1 MAGARNSSGSSPARK
16 LPPAKGPRRLRRW
29 PPARDPRRPSPALVS
44 AARLFLLSSILV
56 LAAGSAAAAE
66 LPTTTPGS
74 GRAPAA
80 APSAGRAA
88 APSAGPVAAPGR
100 APAAAPSA
108 GRAAAPDTIE
118 VRVALSRGA
127 AEEVSAVRLRR
138 LLEIELPDGAALAA
152 EPVGPLGERVAT
164 VWIERPTAA
173 RLEVQLR
180 LDGRAVVRRQIAVS
194 GLTSDVA
201 ARLVAIAASELIRA
215 EMRRARAP
223 RRPPSP
229 RRPTP
234 DEVELASRDLDALTV
249 SAGPYGALVSGGP
262 RALGGVGLS
271 VGLRRLR
278 FTESLFAR
286 LLADPSGDEA
296 LRWLEAGFSGDYRFW
311 LAASWRLSLGAT
323 AAVSSVRLPASAA
336 YGIDGARDTWSAR
349 AGLGLGLETRLGGP
363 LWLGL
368 TLDPGVVLR
377 PAPYQ
382 DAHGAARA
390 VEGAWLGVG
399 LSLATERRSAAP
411 R

>member
-1 MAGARNSSGSSPARK
+1 MAGARNSSGSSPASK
-16 LPPAKGPRRLRRW
+16 LPRAKGPRR
-29 PPARDPRRPSPALVS
+29 P
-44 AARLFLLSSILV
+44 RLFLLSSTLL
-56 LAAGSAAAAE
+56 LAAGPAAAAE
-66 LPTTTPGS
+66 LPAATPGS
-74 GRAPAA
+74 GR
-80 APSAGRAA
+80 RA
-88 APSAGPVAAPGR
+88 PVAAPGR
-100 APAAAPSA
+100 APAAPGRAPAAPSA
-108 GRAAAPDTIE
+108 GPAAAPSAAASGPVE

-173 RLEVQLR
+173 RLEVQVR

-278 FTESLFAR
+278 LTESLFAR
-286 LLADPSGDEA
+286 LLADPSDGEA

-323 AAVSSVRLPASAA
+323 AAVASVRLPAAA
-336 YGIDGARDTWSAR
+336 AHGLDGARDTWSAR

-368 TLDPGVVLR
+368 TLDPGIVLR
-377 PAPYQ
+377 PTPYE

-390 VEGAWLGVG
+390 LEGAWLGVG